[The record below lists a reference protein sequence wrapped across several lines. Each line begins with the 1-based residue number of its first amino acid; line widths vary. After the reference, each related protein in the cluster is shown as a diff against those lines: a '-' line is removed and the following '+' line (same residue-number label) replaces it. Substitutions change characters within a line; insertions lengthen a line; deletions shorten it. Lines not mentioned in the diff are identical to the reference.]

1 MNNICI
7 NIGGHIKKSNFYGIQ
22 RNSEEKLK
30 HYNDQIDQ
38 LRSSRLPTMVQS
50 GGSKHYS
57 PFHRNDINPTEH
69 NDTVIYNTRV
79 GSIGNVIFS
88 AVGSTIITSP
98 RGRIY
103 E

>member
-7 NIGGHIKKSNFYGIQ
+7 NIGGHIKKSNFDGIQ
-22 RNSEEKLK
+22 KNSQEKLK
-30 HYNDQIDQ
+30 HYNDQTDQ
-38 LRSSRLPTMVQS
+38 LLSARLPTMVQS
-50 GGSKHYS
+50 GGSKQDK

-69 NDTVIYNTRV
+69 NDTVIYNSRV
-79 GSIGNVIFS
+79 GPIGNVIFS